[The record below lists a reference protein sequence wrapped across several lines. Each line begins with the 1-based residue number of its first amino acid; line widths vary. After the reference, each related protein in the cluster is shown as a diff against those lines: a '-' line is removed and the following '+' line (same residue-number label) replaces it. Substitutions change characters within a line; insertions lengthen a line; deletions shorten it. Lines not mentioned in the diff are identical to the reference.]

1 MITRVL
7 KLLLLLP
14 LAAFAASDGPALDRA
29 PIDTRDVV
37 SIQHGAKVFVNYC
50 LGCHAAS
57 AMRYNRLMDLG
68 LSEAQIRDNLLFAG
82 QKVGDTMN
90 SAMAG
95 KQAKEWFGV
104 APPDLSVIARSR
116 SPDWL
121 YTYLRSFY
129 RDDSRPSGWNNLTF
143 ENVAMPHV
151 LYELQG
157 MQVLEIDKS
166 EAKHEKAESKKK
178 LVLQKPGTLTPVQY
192 DALIRDLVN
201 YLVFMGEPAR
211 ESRAQIGAVTLIFLF
226 LFFVLSYALKRNYW
240 NEVH

>member
-1 MITRVL
+1 MIRHVWML
-7 KLLLLLP
+7 FLLVP
-14 LAAFAASDGPALDRA
+14 VSTLASSDVILDHA
-29 PIDTRDVV
+29 PIDTHDVV

-50 LGCHAAS
+50 LGCHGAT

-68 LSEAQIRDNLLFAG
+68 LSEAQIRDNLLFTG
-82 QKVGDTMN
+82 RKVGDAMN
-90 SAMAG
+90 SAMVG

-129 RDDSRPSGWNNLTF
+129 RDDSRPAGWNNLTF

-157 MQVLEIDKS
+157 TQILEQEKS
-166 EAKHEKAESKKK
+166 AGGHGEVHAKKK
-178 LVLQKPGTLTPVQY
+178 LVLQKAGNLSPAQY
-192 DALIRDLVN
+192 DTLIRDLVN
-201 YLVFMGEPAR
+201 YLVFMGEPVR
-211 ESRAQIGAVTLIFLF
+211 ETRAQIGAVTLIFLF
-226 LFFVLSYALKRNYW
+226 LFFVLSYALKKNYW
-240 NEVH
+240 NDVH

>member
-104 APPDLSVIARSR
+104 GPPDLSVIARSR